1 MKSIGKLDGWI
12 YFVLFIGTI
21 FLANYLISHVGV
33 QFGPNEPHLIPVGF
47 GLMAPSGVLAV
58 GIGFTLRDLVQKR
71 LGVKFSAIAVVIG
84 AGVSAFLSPALALA
98 SGVAFL
104 LSEGLD
110 LMVYTPLRKKNLY
123 MAVIGSN
130 IVGLIVDSIVF
141 LAIAFGASGL
151 DFLWGQVVG
160 KMYMTIAFLPIIAL
174 IDYLDKKKEL
184 KVRGYIHR

>member
-184 KVRGYIHR
+184 KVRGYIHG

>member
-1 MKSIGKLDGWI
+1 MKSISKLDGWI

-141 LAIAFGASGL
+141 LVIAFGASGL

-160 KMYMTIAFLPIIAL
+160 KLYMTIAFLPIIAL

-184 KVRGYIHR
+184 KVQGYIHG